1 MKRCKLF
8 TLIELL
14 VVIAI
19 IAILAS
25 MLLPALS
32 KAREKAR
39 GISCLNNLKQIGMA
53 AQFYVDEY
61 DGVLFCGKS
70 SGWARGFCED
80 TSYLPK
86 KSNILLCPGRTPFR
100 YKDDTKVYASRQLN
114 ALPAPTGG
122 TLRKTSQI
130 STEWW
135 AWLIVK
141 NLKRPSA
148 FFEYGDSR
156 TSITN
161 DAQSCVSRLTQT
173 TDDGH
178 FYMAHAGRCSMA
190 YLDGHASAI
199 EEQQLVDDASQEYR
213 LQNVEP
219 YNGSFKFL
227 TKNLALR
234 SVSYS
239 AN

>member
-1 MKRCKLF
+1 MKKF

-25 MLLPALS
+25 MLLPALG

-39 GISCLNNLKQIGMA
+39 GISCLNNLKQIGLA

-70 SGWARGFCED
+70 SGWARGFCQD
-80 TSYLPK
+80 TTYLPQ
-86 KSNILLCPGRTPFR
+86 KSNILLCPGRPPFR
-100 YKDDTKVYASRQLN
+100 YKDDTKTYASRSWDDLPTTP
-114 ALPAPTGG
+114 ALRST
-122 TLRKTSQI
+122 KQI
-130 STEWW
+130 SSEWW
-135 AWLIVK
+135 AWLTVK

-156 TSITN
+156 VSVTDDT
-161 DAQSCVSRLTQT
+161 QSCVSRLVKSTT
-173 TDDGH
+173 TDGR
-178 FYMAHAGRCSMA
+178 FYMAHAGRFNTV
-190 YLDGHASAI
+190 YLDGHAAPLD
-199 EEQQLVDDASQEYR
+199 EGQFLDDVRQEYH
-213 LQNVEP
+213 LYNVEP
-219 YNGSFKFL
+219 ENGHFRFL

-234 SVSYS
+234 SEPCNVP
-239 AN
+239 

>member
-1 MKRCKLF
+1 MKKF

-25 MLLPALS
+25 MLLPALG

-39 GISCLNNLKQIGMA
+39 GIACLNNLKQVGMA
-53 AQFYVDEY
+53 AQFYVDEF
-61 DGVLFCGKS
+61 DGMLFCGKT
-70 SGWARGFCED
+70 SGWARGFCQD
-80 TSYLPK
+80 TSYLPQ
-86 KSNILLCPGRTPFR
+86 KSNSLLCPGRPPFR
-100 YKDDTKVYASRQLN
+100 YKDDTKVYASRQVN
-114 ALPAPTGG
+114 DLPNPTGG
-122 TLRKTSQI
+122 TLRRTQQI

-135 AWLIVK
+135 AWLVVK

-156 TSITN
+156 TSTTN
-161 DAQSCVSRLTQT
+161 DAQSCVSRFTST
-173 TDDGH
+173 SDDGH

-199 EEQQLVDDASQEYR
+199 SEDQLVDDASQEYR
-213 LQNVEP
+213 LHNVTPE
-219 YNGSFKFL
+219 NGSFKFL
-227 TKNLALR
+227 TQNLALR